1 MTNTIPMTAKRPEG
15 TPADAPVW
23 GLFIGRSEIP
33 DGFLTNFPE
42 EGAVATAKSLFDS
55 SDEVR
60 FTGDTIA
67 EVLAQ
72 VRAFWEGEQ
81 RDIDAEVAAD
91 QQIEASI
98 ERYYESQ
105 MPMAEVIAAEREEYE
120 AAMGVA

>member
-15 TPADAPVW
+15 TPADAPIW

-42 EGAVATAKSLFDS
+42 EGAVATAKSLLDS

-60 FTGDTIA
+60 FTGETIA

-72 VRAFWEGEQ
+72 VRAFWESEQ
-81 RDIDAEVAAD
+81 RDIDAEAKWE
-91 QQIEASI
+91 QQVEASI
-98 ERYYESQ
+98 EDYFENQ
-105 MPMAEVIAAEREEYE
+105 MPMAEVMAAEREEYE
-120 AAMGVA
+120 AAMWVA

>member
-15 TPADAPVW
+15 TPVDAPVW

-60 FTGDTIA
+60 FTGETIA

-72 VRAFWEGEQ
+72 VRAFWESEQ
-81 RDIDAEVAAD
+81 RDIDAEVKWE
-91 QQIEASI
+91 QQVEAPV
-98 ERYYESQ
+98 EDYFETQ

-120 AAMGVA
+120 AAMWRA